1 MVWESSYWLE
11 ETGGGPLTNQRLLLW
26 KGRVLINW
34 KKLAAIYT
42 WKVLYPGP
50 GVDSSDCPLAED
62 DRLYFSPRL
71 HKNNI
76 FCFVFYR
83 PPKPRILLHNFYSIA
98 LCSAALQ
105 TAVCGGPCP
114 RFEPVTSDR
123 GAGTR
128 TTKPLHQ
135 FSSFYMTQL
144 HSIAIV

>member
-1 MVWESSYWLE
+1 MVETKKKERWAVDQSEATTMVWESSYWLE

-42 WKVLYPGP
+42 WKVLYRGP

-62 DRLYFSPRL
+62 DLLYFSPRL

-98 LCSAALQ
+98 LSSAAHQ
-105 TAVCGGPCP
+105 TAVCGAP
-114 RFEPVTSDR
+114 TYSYS
-123 GAGTR
+123 
-128 TTKPLHQ
+128 K
-135 FSSFYMTQL
+135 
-144 HSIAIV
+144 

>member
-1 MVWESSYWLE
+1 MAGRNWRWPVDQSEATAMERTSSDWLE
-11 ETGGGPLTNQRLLLW
+11 ETGGN
-26 KGRVLINW
+26 
-34 KKLAAIYT
+34 T
-42 WKVLYPGP
+42 WKVLYRGP

-62 DRLYFSPRL
+62 DLLYFSPRL

-98 LCSAALQ
+98 LRSAALQ

>member
-1 MVWESSYWLE
+1 MYWRRAVDQSEATTMVWESSYWLE

-76 FCFVFYR
+76 LFLFFTAHQSLGFYYIISTALHCALR
-83 PPKPRILLHNFYSIA
+83 PIRPQCVEAPHI
-98 LCSAALQ
+98 
-105 TAVCGGPCP
+105 
-114 RFEPVTSDR
+114 
-123 GAGTR
+123 R
-128 TTKPLHQ
+128 TVNETFLGQ
-135 FSSFYMTQL
+135 CEG
-144 HSIAIV
+144 V